1 MKTRMYFDYR
11 KVSFLF
17 LMAMSLFVVESSFSE
32 DNISK
37 QDLLIKRIEEVKTIS
52 VYITSIFYI
61 KDNAER
67 IHEDRAYGTGF
78 IIDTT
83 KAPGLKVVT
92 NRHVLELNLS
102 GQRIRA
108 NKVLIK
114 VNLPNVNEPVY
125 YIGKI
130 IGLSENY
137 DIAILTLD
145 RLYNIVNGIEVNK
158 TKDDKSYITLS
169 NKALLVEQQFGDDN
183 VIREGTEVYFIG
195 YPLRLGGEEYK
206 NFPVVRKGIIAQTMP
221 ESKIFL
227 MDGFASQGGSG
238 SPAISLTAE
247 TPKLL
252 GIVEGAYPES
262 YSANADSR
270 FNSGLSIVISAPVI
284 KEYVYELIDKGILK
298 AEW

>member
-1 MKTRMYFDYR
+1 
-11 KVSFLF
+11 
-17 LMAMSLFVVESSFSE
+17 MSLKKI
-32 DNISK
+32 ISL
-37 QDLLIKRIEEVKTIS
+37 LLILVGIYLFNFEQVLAENNVSTQDILVKRVEEAKTIS

-61 KDNAER
+61 RDNAER
-67 IHEDRAYGTGF
+67 IHEERAYGTGF

-102 GQRIRA
+102 GQKIRA

-125 YIGKI
+125 YTGKI
-130 IGLSENY
+130 IGLSEKY

-145 RLYNIVNGIEVNK
+145 RLYNIVNGIEVSK
-158 TKDDKSYITLS
+158 TKDDKTYITLG

-206 NFPVVRKGIIAQTMP
+206 NFPVVRKGMIAQTMP
-221 ESKIFL
+221 GSKIFL

-247 TPKLL
+247 TPRLL

-262 YSANADSR
+262 YTAKADSL
-270 FNSGLSIVISAPVI
+270 FNSGLSIVISALAI

>member
-1 MKTRMYFDYR
+1 MIR
-11 KVSFLF
+11 KKSQIFYKKIQL
-17 LMAMSLFVVESSFSE
+17 
-32 DNISK
+32 
-37 QDLLIKRIEEVKTIS
+37 LLIVICFSLIKYSFADDAVAQEQLFKRIEEAKTIS

-61 KDNAER
+61 KDSADR
-67 IHEDRAYGTGF
+67 IHEERGYGTGF
-78 IIDTT
+78 VIDTT
-83 KAPGLKVVT
+83 KAPGLKIVT
-92 NRHVLELNLS
+92 NRHVLELNLN
-102 GQRIRA
+102 GQKIRA

-114 VNLPNVNEPVY
+114 VNLPNINEPVY

-130 IGLSENY
+130 IGLSEKY

-158 TKDDKSYITLS
+158 TKDDKTYISLA
-169 NKALLVEQQFGDDN
+169 NKALLIEQQFGDDN
-183 VIREGTEVYFIG
+183 VIREGTEVYSIG

-206 NFPVVRKGIIAQTMP
+206 NFPVVRKGMIAQRMP

-227 MDGFASQGGSG
+227 MDGFVSQGGSG

-262 YSANADSR
+262 YPVKADSM
-270 FNSGLSIVISAPVI
+270 FNSGLSVVISAPVI